1 MTRQFGTL
9 LFGAILSALTL
20 QAGEEGTVTARLLNV
35 RMKPELRAP
44 AVMKLRAGDKVDVLS
59 LQGEFYE
66 ITAPAKTPV
75 YVSEVFL
82 RDGKVTSPV
91 NMRMDMAQEA
101 PSYGLLPAG
110 TVVKVERTTRHNWAK
125 IAPPEG
131 LKLYVA
137 KSYVKVAAPVTAA
150 AAAPAAKPET
160 APAAAPAAKPETA
173 PAKVQTEA
181 PAPAEKPV
189 EKPAAKPETKPA
201 VKPVE
206 KAPAPT
212 PAPEKEAQPA
222 ATAKPVPPV
231 EKPAPAAA
239 PDKMDLELK
248 AIGVDLTKGEKVTA
262 TGYLVAVPS
271 STTRAADFALM
282 KSNSRGEYENSYF
295 VCASDNAEL
304 KKIAEHVVELSGT
317 VYRVPNWKT
326 PVLKAEKATLKK

>member
-160 APAAAPAAKPETA
+160 APA
-173 PAKVQTEA
+173 KVQTEA

-189 EKPAAKPETKPA
+189 EKAPAA
-201 VKPVE
+201 
-206 KAPAPT
+206 T

-295 VCASDNAEL
+295 VCVSDNAEL

>member
-9 LFGAILSALTL
+9 LFGTIFSALTL

-137 KSYVKVAAPVTAA
+137 KSYIKVAAPV
-150 AAAPAAKPET
+150 T

-173 PAKVQTEA
+173 PAKVQTET

-201 VKPVE
+201 VKPEE
-206 KAPAPT
+206 KAPVPA
-212 PAPEKEAQPA
+212 PAPEKEVPPA
-222 ATAKPVPPV
+222 ETAKPAPPV
-231 EKPAPAAA
+231 EKPAPA

-304 KKIAEHVVELSGT
+304 KKIAEHNVELSGT
-317 VYRVPNWKT
+317 AYRVPNWKT

>member
-131 LKLYVA
+131 RGWDG
-137 KSYVKVAAPVTAA
+137 
-150 AAAPAAKPET
+150 
-160 APAAAPAAKPETA
+160 
-173 PAKVQTEA
+173 
-181 PAPAEKPV
+181 
-189 EKPAAKPETKPA
+189 
-201 VKPVE
+201 
-206 KAPAPT
+206 KAN
-212 PAPEKEAQPA
+212 
-222 ATAKPVPPV
+222 
-231 EKPAPAAA
+231 
-239 PDKMDLELK
+239 
-248 AIGVDLTKGEKVTA
+248 G
-262 TGYLVAVPS
+262 
-271 STTRAADFALM
+271 
-282 KSNSRGEYENSYF
+282 
-295 VCASDNAEL
+295 
-304 KKIAEHVVELSGT
+304 
-317 VYRVPNWKT
+317 
-326 PVLKAEKATLKK
+326 